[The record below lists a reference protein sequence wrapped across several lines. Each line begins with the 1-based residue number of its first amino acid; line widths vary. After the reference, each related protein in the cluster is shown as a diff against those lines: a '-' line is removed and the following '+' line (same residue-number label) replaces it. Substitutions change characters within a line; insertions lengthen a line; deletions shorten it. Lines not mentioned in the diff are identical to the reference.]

1 MPPMKLKYTLLFCL
15 VLMFSAAAFLI
26 HFVAP
31 YAIIK
36 PYRTNL
42 ALTPED
48 LGLRSETLTLVVE
61 DSIALKGYYVK
72 ANTDTTKAMFILVHG
87 IGGCKEHFLEFA
99 ATLANKGYASV
110 LFDNR
115 AQGQSGGQ
123 YCTFGFYE
131 KQDISAIVDTISQLA
146 PDLKIGIWGNS
157 LGGAIALQAL
167 EADERIAFGVVESTF
182 ADLRQ
187 IVLDYQ
193 KRYLKGIGI
202 RFLSD
207 YALNRAA
214 SMAHFD
220 PNAVCPVR
228 SAENIEQPVLIVH
241 GDADQA
247 ISALYGKL
255 LYQHLKSTDKEL
267 IIIPGAGHFDLWS
280 KSKAGDK
287 KRLSAFL
294 ERNGRQ

>member
-1 MPPMKLKYTLLFCL
+1 MKKLKYALLIGMA
-15 VLMFSAAAFLI
+15 LMLPAAGFLI

-36 PYRTNL
+36 PYRSHL

-48 LGLRSETLTLVVE
+48 LGLRSEALTLVVE
-61 DSIALKGYYVK
+61 DSIALKGYHIQ
-72 ANTDTTKAMFILVHG
+72 ANTDTTKAVIILVHG

-99 ATLANKGYASV
+99 AALANLGYASV

-131 KQDISAIVDTISQLA
+131 KRDISAIVDTIRQGT
-146 PDLKIGIWGNS
+146 PNLKIGIWGNS
-157 LGGAIALQAL
+157 LGGAIAMQAL

-182 ADLRQ
+182 ADLGQ
-187 IVLDYQ
+187 IVFDYK
-193 KRYLKGIGI
+193 KRYLKGLGI

-214 SMAHFD
+214 AIAHFN
-220 PNAVCPVR
+220 PAAVCPLK
-228 SAENIEQPVLIVH
+228 SAENIEQPVLIAH

-247 ISALYGKL
+247 ISAAYGKL
-255 LYQHLKSTDKEL
+255 LYQHLKSAEKEL
-267 IIIPGAGHFDLWS
+267 VIVPGGGHYDLGRTGGATY
-280 KSKAGDK
+280 KN
-287 KRLSAFL
+287 RLLGFL
-294 ERNGRQ
+294 EKCLQG